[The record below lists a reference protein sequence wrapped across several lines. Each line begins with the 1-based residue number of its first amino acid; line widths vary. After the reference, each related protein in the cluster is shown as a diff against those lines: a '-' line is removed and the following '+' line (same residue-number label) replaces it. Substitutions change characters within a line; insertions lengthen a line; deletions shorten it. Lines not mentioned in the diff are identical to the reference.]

1 MPHGLDRSMKSANDG
16 HPEPGRTARTL
27 GVRPGVDILV
37 DVDDVVV
44 IVGGGGGM
52 SVAPD
57 CPGHLSEHRRPAE
70 HGGTGKDPVW
80 ELDVADLG
88 SPLV

>member
-1 MPHGLDRSMKSANDG
+1 MTGIRSPGEQLARSACG
-16 HPEPGRTARTL
+16 PGWTSW
-27 GVRPGVDILV
+27 V